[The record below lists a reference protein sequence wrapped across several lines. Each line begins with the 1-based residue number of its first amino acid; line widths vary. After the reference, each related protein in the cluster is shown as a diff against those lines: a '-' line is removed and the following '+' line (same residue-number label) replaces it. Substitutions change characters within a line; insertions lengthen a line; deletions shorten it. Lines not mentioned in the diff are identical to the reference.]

1 MTRKY
6 IENAIYELEKKID
19 EAYKQGDHERM
30 LLYKGMRLAYLQI
43 RDLL

>member
-1 MTRKY
+1 MTRKD
-6 IENAIYELEKKID
+6 IEKAIYELEKKID
-19 EAYKQGDHERM
+19 EAYKQGDRESM